1 MRELVNQI
9 GTIGQDNLIAK
20 LSPAAE
26 CFGVT
31 LTGTAG
37 TTVKRGTVLGRSAD
51 GKYSVFVGAEEKSA
65 EFNGDGSTTTFTV
78 TDKPA
83 AILGVKVGTADA
95 TVSDYNP
102 YTGVVTLSSAPAAG
116 TKNVK
121 VSYVLDSGSVPAAI
135 LADDVT
141 FETGETEKTAV
152 AYRTGNFNRSAL
164 ITGNSYELTAAD
176 EDALRKYQIILTDP
190 M

>member
-37 TTVKRGTVLGRSAD
+37 ATVKRGTVLGRNASN
-51 GKYSVFVGAEEKSA
+51 GKYAAVAAAES
-65 EFNGDGSTTTFTV
+65 N
-78 TDKPA
+78 
-83 AILGVKVGTADA
+83 
-95 TVSDYNP
+95 
-102 YTGVVTLSSAPAAG
+102 
-116 TKNVK
+116 
-121 VSYVLDSGSVPAAI
+121 PAAI

-164 ITGNSYELTAAD
+164 ITGNSYALTAAD